1 MNLSNS
7 TEREQLASRLGFLLI
22 SAGCAI
28 GLGNVW
34 RFPFITGK
42 YGGAAFVLIY
52 LVFLVILG
60 LPVMITEFAI
70 GRAGKKN
77 IAGALLALE
86 PEGSK
91 WHLYGKLAI
100 MGNLILMM
108 FYTTVAGWMLAYFF
122 YMVKGDLAG
131 LSPDQVGG
139 FFGGMLGSP
148 GTLVFWMLLT
158 VVLGFFICSLGL
170 QKGVENVTKVMMSA
184 LFLIL
189 IVLVFRA
196 VSLPGAGKGVAFYL
210 KPDFGKVVENGLWET
225 IYAAMGQ
232 AFFTL
237 SLGIGSMAIFG
248 SYIGKERSLTGES
261 VNIMLLDTIVA
272 LLAGLIIFPACFAF
286 GQDPGAGP
294 GLIFVTIPNIFNNM
308 AAGRLWGSLFFLFLS
323 FAAMSTVVAV
333 FENIMA
339 YAIDE
344 WGWSRK
350 KSAGIGAVAMFI
362 LSLPCALGFNVWSS
376 FQPLGEGSAVIDLW
390 DFIVSMNLL
399 PIGSLIFIIFCSYK
413 IGWGWDNFIKEADA
427 GEGLKYPQWI
437 KPYVKYVIP
446 VIMIVVFVQGYID
459 KFGG

>member
-1 MNLSNS
+1 MSNS

-70 GRAGKKN
+70 GRAGRKN

-100 MGNLILMM
+100 MGNVVLMM

-122 YMVKGDLAG
+122 FMIKGDLSG
-131 LSPDQVGG
+131 LTPDQVGG
-139 FFGGMLGSP
+139 FFGGFLGQP
-148 GTLVFWMLLT
+148 GALVFWMLLA

-170 QKGVENVTKVMMSA
+170 QQGVEKVTKIMMSA

-189 IVLVFRA
+189 VVLVFRA
-196 VSLPGAGKGVAFYL
+196 VSLPGAGKGIAFYL
-210 KPDFGKVVENGLWET
+210 KPDFHKVVEFGLWET

-261 VNIMLLDTIVA
+261 INIMVLDTIVA

-294 GLIFVTIPNIFNNM
+294 GLIFVTLPNIFNNM

-350 KSAGIGAVAMFI
+350 KSAGIGAVFMFI

-376 FQPLGEGSAVIDLW
+376 FQPLGKGSAVIDLW

-399 PIGSLIFIIFCSYK
+399 PIGSLIFVVFCSYK
-413 IGWGWDNFIKEADA
+413 IGWGWDNFIKEVDA
-427 GEGLKYPQWI
+427 GKGIKFPQWI

-446 VIMIVVFVQGYID
+446 AIMIIVFIQGYID
-459 KFGG
+459 KFSG

>member
-1 MNLSNS
+1 M
-7 TEREQLASRLGFLLI
+7 EREQLASRLGFLLI

-34 RFPFITGK
+34 RFPYITGK

-60 LPVMITEFAI
+60 LPIMIMEFSI
-70 GRAGKKN
+70 GRGGRKN
-77 IAGALLALE
+77 IAGALRALE

-91 WHLYGKLAI
+91 WHLYGYLAI
-100 MGNLILMM
+100 FGNLVLMM

-122 YMVKGDLAG
+122 HMVKGDFSG
-131 LSPDQVGG
+131 LTPDQIGG
-139 FFGGMLGSP
+139 FFGGFLGQP
-148 GTLVFWMLLT
+148 GSLVFWMLLT
-158 VVLGFFICSLGL
+158 VVLGFFVCSLGL
-170 QKGVENVTKVMMSA
+170 QKGVEKVTKVMMSA
-184 LFLIL
+184 LFVILIL
-189 IVLVFRA
+189 LVFRS
-196 VSLPGAGKGVAFYL
+196 VTLPGAGKGLAFYL
-210 KPDFGKVVENGLWET
+210 KPDFGKLVENGLWEAV
-225 IYAAMGQ
+225 YAAMGQ

-261 VNIMLLDTIVA
+261 INILLLDTFVA
-272 LLAGLIIFPACFAF
+272 LLAGMIIFPAAFAF

-294 GLIFVTIPNIFNNM
+294 GLIFVTLPNIFNTM
-308 AAGRLWGSLFFLFLS
+308 AGGRLWGSLFFLFLS

-339 YAIDE
+339 FTIDE

-350 KSAGIGAVAMFI
+350 KGALINGVIVFV
-362 LSLPCALGFNVWSS
+362 LSIPCALGFNVWSS
-376 FQPLGEGSAVIDLW
+376 IQPLGKGSAVIDLW
-390 DFIVSMNLL
+390 DFIVSSNLL
-399 PIGSLIFIIFCSYK
+399 PLGSLVFVLFCSYK
-413 IGWGWDNFIKEADA
+413 IGWGWDNFKKEADEGA
-427 GEGLKYPQWI
+427 GHKFPQWM

-446 VIMIVVFVQGYID
+446 VVMIFVFIQGYID

>member
-1 MNLSNS
+1 MSNS
-7 TEREQLASRLGFLLI
+7 NEREQLASRLGFLLI

-70 GRAGKKN
+70 GRAGRKN

-100 MGNLILMM
+100 LGNVILMM

-122 YMVKGDLAG
+122 YMVKGDLSG
-131 LSPDQVGG
+131 LTPDQVGG

-170 QKGVENVTKVMMSA
+170 QKGVEKVTKIMMSA
-184 LFLIL
+184 LFVIL
-189 IVLVFRA
+189 IILVFRA
-196 VSLPGAGKGVAFYL
+196 VSLPGAGKGVSFYL

-248 SYIGKERSLTGES
+248 SYIGRERSLTGES
-261 VNIMLLDTIVA
+261 INIMVLDTLVA
-272 LLAGLIIFPACFAF
+272 LLAGMIIFPACFAF

-323 FAAMSTVVAV
+323 FAAMSTVIAV

-344 WGWSRK
+344 WGWTRK
-350 KSAGIGAVAMFI
+350 KSAAVGGVAMFL
-362 LSLPCALGFNVWSS
+362 LSLPCAFGFNIWSS

-399 PIGSLIFIIFCSYK
+399 PVGSLIFVVFCSYK

-427 GEGLKYPQWI
+427 GEGIKYPQWI

-446 VIMIVVFVQGYID
+446 AIMIIVFIQGYID
-459 KFGG
+459 KFSG

>member
-184 LFLIL
+184 LFLYTYRSC
-189 IVLVFRA
+189 VQSSKSSRCR
-196 VSLPGAGKGVAFYL
+196 KG
-210 KPDFGKVVENGLWET
+210 
-225 IYAAMGQ
+225 
-232 AFFTL
+232 
-237 SLGIGSMAIFG
+237 
-248 SYIGKERSLTGES
+248 
-261 VNIMLLDTIVA
+261 
-272 LLAGLIIFPACFAF
+272 CC
-286 GQDPGAGP
+286 
-294 GLIFVTIPNIFNNM
+294 
-308 AAGRLWGSLFFLFLS
+308 
-323 FAAMSTVVAV
+323 
-333 FENIMA
+333 
-339 YAIDE
+339 
-344 WGWSRK
+344 
-350 KSAGIGAVAMFI
+350 I
-362 LSLPCALGFNVWSS
+362 LS
-376 FQPLGEGSAVIDLW
+376 
-390 DFIVSMNLL
+390 
-399 PIGSLIFIIFCSYK
+399 
-413 IGWGWDNFIKEADA
+413 
-427 GEGLKYPQWI
+427 
-437 KPYVKYVIP
+437 
-446 VIMIVVFVQGYID
+446 
-459 KFGG
+459 